1 MNNNSKID
9 DVVSGQLYFN
19 KYKIQEKLGEG
30 SFGKIY
36 TSINQTNNQQVALKF
51 VINSLLT
58 NRKKENKVK
67 QCLKQKHSS

>member
-51 VINSLLT
+51 V
-58 NRKKENKVK
+58 
-67 QCLKQKHSS
+67 